1 MAKIIIELACQHGP
15 ENKDCQDVYR
25 SCGADST
32 RPAQTQTNH
41 KQKHNTDQSAH
52 RFCEMHR
59 ARTLEGAIERHGLS
73 RSASFQGRR
82 TSFATSTS
90 IDPHKHRRAV
100 KHTPKHKQHSRA
112 RTRGDRRSASSI
124 TAPQRVTSRGI
135 AEDVEP
141 TSETQNKAQSH
152 KGAPPARAARN
163 AVSVATQAPSP
174 PTWLRK
180 DSPRTRHPQLPRH
193 REHPPPKEQ
202 RAAIQAGPLGP
213 DRTQRHD
220 KAQQATAWSSTTR

>member
-1 MAKIIIELACQHGP
+1 MPPSPGSRTSTCADTNKSQAKTQH
-15 ENKDCQDVYR
+15 R
-25 SCGADST
+25 SEIT
-32 RPAQTQTNH
+32 H
-41 KQKHNTDQSAH
+41 AH
-52 RFCEMHR
+52 RLCEMHR
-59 ARTLEGAIERHGLS
+59 TRTLEGAIERDGLS

-112 RTRGDRRSASSI
+112 RTRGDRRSSSL
-124 TAPQRVTSRGI
+124 TAPQRVTTRGT

-141 TSETQNKAQSH
+141 TSETQNKAQGH

-174 PTWLRK
+174 PTSLRK